1 VIEQSFHVGNTPR
14 FVAAIT
20 SGSIEILE
28 GKTETIG
35 LHLESAREDD
45 FTITQNG
52 DTVTVRRPLGSEG
65 WGLREASTRI
75 RVEVP
80 PNTSVRIS
88 VASAEINAQAKLAEA
103 FIDTASGDVSLSEVG
118 DAKVKSASGD
128 LSIGMASGEVS
139 LRTASGDVR
148 IGDVAE
154 RLDVSTAS
162 GSVDVAR
169 ARGDVA
175 SSAASGNLAIDRF
188 EGSDLDIKS
197 ASGNIRVGLP
207 RGTKVALDARSLSG
221 HIALPERTP
230 ASGSRD
236 DRRQVRAKLRT
247 ISGDI
252 EIIRLG

>member
-1 VIEQSFHVGNTPR
+1 VIEQSFNVGKTPR
-14 FVAAIT
+14 FVAAIA
-20 SGSIEILE
+20 SGSIELLE
-28 GKTETIG
+28 GKSETIG
-35 LHLESAREDD
+35 LRLESAREDD

-52 DTVTVRRPLGSEG
+52 DTVTVRRPHGSEG

-75 RVEVP
+75 RVELP
-80 PNTSVRIS
+80 PATTVRIS
-88 VASAEINAQAKLAEA
+88 VASAEINAEAKLAEA

-118 DAKVKSASGD
+118 DAKIKSASGD
-128 LSIGMASGEVS
+128 LSIDTASGEVS

-148 IGDVAE
+148 IGDVAQ
-154 RLDVSTAS
+154 RLDVTTAS
-162 GSVDVAR
+162 GSVDVAL

-175 SSAASGNLAIDRF
+175 SSAASGDLAIDRF
-188 EGSDLDIKS
+188 EGSDLNLKS

-221 HIALPERTP
+221 HIALPERIPT
-230 ASGSRD
+230 SGTRD

>member
-52 DTVTVRRPLGSEG
+52 DTVTVRRPHGSEG

-75 RVEVP
+75 RVELP
-80 PNTSVRIS
+80 PATTVRIS
-88 VASAEINAQAKLAEA
+88 VASAEINAEAKLAEA

-118 DAKVKSASGD
+118 DAKIKSASGD
-128 LSIGMASGEVS
+128 LSIDTASGEVS

-148 IGDVAE
+148 IGDVAQ
-154 RLDVSTAS
+154 RLDVTTAS
-162 GSVDVAR
+162 GSVDVAF

-175 SSAASGNLAIDRF
+175 SSAASGDLAIDRF
-188 EGSDLDIKS
+188 EGSDLNLKS

-221 HIALPERTP
+221 HIALPERIPT
-230 ASGSRD
+230 SGTRD